1 MFISASALAS
11 ERMPVPAWFADT
23 LERELRQWV
32 SLSSDQVTQLHRHY
46 ELLESWN
53 KRMNLTRVASGTEMI
68 VRHYCESL
76 FFGRHLPTTTLSTTI
91 VDIGSGAGF
100 PGVPMAVLRLV
111 ESNQRKA
118 VFLREASRHLAN
130 VAVVSKRAEEIVG
143 RFDWAVARAV
153 EPREVLA
160 NIPRLALSVGL
171 MMGESDLEEIRKAD
185 IAWSEPVRLPWGDRK
200 LCVYGV
206 SRGTVLQ
213 G

>member
-1 MFISASALAS
+1 
-11 ERMPVPAWFADT
+11 MPVPAWFAET
-23 LERELRQWV
+23 LERELQPWL
-32 SLSSDQVTQLHRHY
+32 SLTSDQVTQLYRHY

-53 KRMNLTRVASGTEMI
+53 KRMNLTRVKPGAEMV

-76 FFGRHLPTTTLSTTI
+76 FFGQHVPSTTYSTTV

-100 PGVPMAVLRLV
+100 PGVPMAVLKPEWRITLV

-118 VFLREASRHLAN
+118 VFLREVSRELGN
-130 VAVVSKRAEEIVG
+130 VMVLPKRAEELTE

-153 EPREVLA
+153 EPSDVLA
-160 NIPRLALSVGL
+160 NIPRLADGIGL
-171 MMGESDLEEIRKAD
+171 MLSESAFENVPKTD
-185 IAWSEPVRLPWGDRK
+185 IAWSDPVRLPWGDRK

-206 SRGTVLQ
+206 SRGT